1 MARRKIIRITVTS
14 VLALLV
20 LVTAALGGVGWYYS
34 GELLEPEEVTQRYP
48 ETALGKDG
56 ENVVLAESK
65 LTLLRGTFG
74 VVWPGGAAKVGDV
87 SSSKDGRVERP
98 LLEGTAPPDGT
109 KVRIET
115 DVYEGNPKTTLGL
128 VYSEVRV
135 PSELGEMPA
144 WFVPAEKNDTW
155 VITVHGRGA
164 SREEALRVVPQL
176 HSAGLPVLLITY
188 RNDEGAPASPDGLY
202 HLGDTEWRD
211 VEASIK
217 YAQSQGAQKIV
228 LYGWSMGGAIVGQ
241 TLARSSVAAAVNG
254 VILDSP
260 VTNWTQT
267 LDLQAANRGVPVWLT
282 PIAELVSG
290 WRADIDFDR
299 FDLVRNPPALKPPTL
314 LFHGSADGT
323 VSDPVV
329 ARPGDRGGR
338 AGVAAA
344 VRRDP
349 RRRPHLGMECGDGH
363 VPGCARRLSDQV
375 NRREAVILHLIVER
389 AT

>member
-14 VLALLV
+14 LLVVLV
-20 LVTAALGGVGWYYS
+20 LVTAALGGIGWYYS
-34 GELLEPEEVTQRYP
+34 GELLEPEEALPQRYP
-48 ETALGKDG
+48 ETSLGVDDK
-56 ENVVLAESK
+56 NVVLAESK
-65 LTLLRGTFG
+65 LTTQRGTFG
-74 VVWPGGAAKVGDV
+74 LVWPGGAAKVGDIATT
-87 SSSKDGRVERP
+87 KDGRVERP
-98 LLEGTAPPDGT
+98 LLDGTAPPEGT

-144 WFVPAEKNDTW
+144 WFVPATNKDTW

-176 HSAGLPVLLITY
+176 HGAGLPVLLITY
-188 RNDEGAPASPDGLY
+188 RNDVGAPASPDGLY

-211 VEASIK
+211 VEAGIK
-217 YAQSQGAQKIV
+217 YAQAQGARKVV

-241 TLARSSVAAAVNG
+241 TLARSSVAAAVSG
-254 VILDSP
+254 VVLDSP

-267 LDLQAANRGVPVWLT
+267 LNLQAENRGVPTWLT

-290 WRADIDFDR
+290 WRAGIDFDR

-323 VSDPVV
+323 VPAQSSRDLATAAGGLGWPLQYVEIPGADHTSGWNV
-329 ARPGDRGGR
+329 ATDTYRDALADFLTRSI
-338 AGVAAA
+338 GVK
-344 VRRDP
+344 
-349 RRRPHLGMECGDGH
+349 
-363 VPGCARRLSDQV
+363 
-375 NRREAVILHLIVER
+375 
-389 AT
+389 T

>member
-1 MARRKIIRITVTS
+1 MARRKIIRISVTTLL
-14 VLALLV
+14 VLLV
-20 LVTAALGGVGWYYS
+20 LVTGALGGIGWYYS
-34 GELLEPEEVTQRYP
+34 GELLEPAEALPQRYP
-48 ETALGKDG
+48 ETSLGVDDK
-56 ENVVLAESK
+56 NVVLAESK
-65 LTLLRGTFG
+65 LTTQRGTFG
-74 VVWPGGAAKVGDV
+74 IVWPGGAAKVGDIAANE
-87 SSSKDGRVERP
+87 DGRVERP
-98 LLEGTAPPDGT
+98 LLEGTAPPEGT

-115 DVYEGNPKTTLGL
+115 DVYEGTPKTTLGL

-144 WFVPAEKNDTW
+144 WFVPSTNKDTW

-188 RNDEGAPASPDGLY
+188 RNDVGAPASPDGLY

-211 VEASIK
+211 VEAAIK
-217 YAQSQGAQKIV
+217 YAQSQGAQKVV

-241 TLARSSVAAAVNG
+241 TLARSDVAAAVSG
-254 VILDSP
+254 VVLDSP

-267 LDLQAANRGVPVWLT
+267 LNLQAENRGVPTWLT

-290 WRADIDFDR
+290 WRAGIDFDR

-323 VSDPVV
+323 VPAQSSRDLATAASGLGWPLQYVEIPGADHTSGWNV
-329 ARPGDRGGR
+329 ATDTYRNALADF
-338 AGVAAA
+338 
-344 VRRDP
+344 
-349 RRRPHLGMECGDGH
+349 
-363 VPGCARRLSDQV
+363 LS
-375 NRREAVILHLIVER
+375 RSIGLK
-389 AT
+389 T

>member
-1 MARRKIIRITVTS
+1 MARRKIIRISVTTLL
-14 VLALLV
+14 VLLV
-20 LVTAALGGVGWYYS
+20 LVTGALGGIGWYYS
-34 GELLEPEEVTQRYP
+34 GELLKPAEALPQRYP
-48 ETALGKDG
+48 ETSLGVDDK
-56 ENVVLAESK
+56 NLVLAESK
-65 LTLLRGTFG
+65 LTTQRGTFG
-74 VVWPGGAAKVGDV
+74 IVWPGGAAKVGDIATNE
-87 SSSKDGRVERP
+87 DGRVERP
-98 LLEGTAPPDGT
+98 LLEGTAPPEGT

-144 WFVPAEKNDTW
+144 WLVPSTNKDTW

-188 RNDEGAPASPDGLY
+188 RNDVGAPASPDGLY

-211 VEASIK
+211 VEAAIK
-217 YAQSQGAQKIV
+217 YAQSQGAQKVV

-241 TLARSSVAAAVNG
+241 TLARSGVAAAVSG
-254 VILDSP
+254 VVLDSP

-267 LDLQAANRGVPVWLT
+267 LNLQAENRGVPTWLT

-290 WRADIDFDR
+290 WRAGIDFDR

-323 VSDPVV
+323 VPAQSSRDLATAASGLGWPLQYVEIPGADHTSGWNV
-329 ARPGDRGGR
+329 ATDTYRNALADFLTRSIG
-338 AGVAAA
+338 
-344 VRRDP
+344 
-349 RRRPHLGMECGDGH
+349 LK
-363 VPGCARRLSDQV
+363 
-375 NRREAVILHLIVER
+375 
-389 AT
+389 T

>member
-1 MARRKIIRITVTS
+1 MMARRKIIRITVTS
-14 VLALLV
+14 LIALLV
-20 LVTAALGGVGWYYS
+20 LVTVALGGIGWYYS
-34 GELLEPEEVTQRYP
+34 GELLEPGEVPTRYP
-48 ETALGKDG
+48 ETALGVDDK
-56 ENVVLAESK
+56 NVVLAESK
-65 LTLLRGTFG
+65 LTMQRGTFG
-74 VVWPGGAAKVGDV
+74 IVWPGGAAKVGDIAT
-87 SSSKDGRVERP
+87 SKDGRVERP

-144 WFVPAEKNDTW
+144 WFVPATNNDTW

-188 RNDEGAPASPDGLY
+188 RNDAGAPASPDGLY

-211 VEASIK
+211 VEAAIK
-217 YAQSQGAQKIV
+217 YAQTQGARKIV

-254 VILDSP
+254 VVLDSP

-267 LDLQAANRGVPVWLT
+267 LNLQAENRGVPTWLT

-290 WRADIDFDR
+290 WRAGIDFDR

-314 LFHGSADGT
+314 LFHGTADGT
-323 VSDPVV
+323 VPTQSSRDL
-329 ARPGDRGGR
+329 AT
-338 AGVAAA
+338 AAA
-344 VRRDP
+344 GLGWPLQYVEIPGADHTSGWNVATDTYRDALADFLTRSIGAKP
-349 RRRPHLGMECGDGH
+349 
-363 VPGCARRLSDQV
+363 
-375 NRREAVILHLIVER
+375 
-389 AT
+389 